1 MRGLRVEYESLEEVE
16 RTLRRHS
23 ESVQD
28 ALWQIRHQVGALQS
42 GGWLGDAADAFYDEV
57 EAVVYA
63 HLKRLNDEFDDTA
76 KGVKIVGKL
85 FDDAE
90 LAIRPLFGT
99 GGGALL
105 NFQSAPQGAHT
116 GGGVNELSMNDT
128 AGSQGSGVGTGAG
141 TGAGG
146 SGFGGFAGLNPQGFA
161 GGAGLTFGGAA
172 GATGSGAGAG
182 TAAGAR
188 SGGAGGGGGFG
199 NAPLNT
205 GFRSNWSQI
214 DGVLQAHGIKLP
226 PMVSAMMQ
234 VVMVEP
240 GVAPLAVP
248 AGDSPEAK
256 LAANPRF
263 QAVLHAI
270 YNNPNDPDGYM
281 ELALIL
287 DKAGFRDQA
296 IQSYR
301 AFINLSNPESWSY
314 TDVTTAQAR
323 IAALS

>member
-1 MRGLRVEYESLEEVE
+1 MRGIRVEYDSLQEVE
-16 RTLRRHS
+16 RTLRRHA

-42 GGWLGDAADAFYDEV
+42 GGWLGEAADAFYDEV
-57 EAVVYA
+57 EAVVYS

-76 KGVKIVGKL
+76 KGVKIVGNL

-90 LAIRPLFGT
+90 LTIRPLFGA
-99 GGGALL
+99 GGGSYL
-105 NFQSAPQGAHT
+105 NFQSAPQGTPA
-116 GGGVNELSMNDT
+116 GGGSNEIKMNDS
-128 AGSQGSGVGTGAG
+128 AGGSQGGS

-146 SGFGGFAGLNPQGFA
+146 AGFGGFAALNPQGFG
-161 GGAGLTFGGAA
+161 GGAGLTFGGAGGASA
-172 GATGSGAGAG
+172 GVGGTGSGTG
-182 TAAGAR
+182 AGAR
-188 SGGAGGGGGFG
+188 SGGGGGGG
-199 NAPLNT
+199 ASTTLNT
-205 GFRSNWSQI
+205 GFRSNWAQI

-240 GVAPLAVP
+240 GVAPLAIP

-287 DKAGFRDQA
+287 DKAGFREQA